1 MNSNGQ
7 IVLIT
12 GGTGDLGR
20 AMVEKFWELGA
31 KVYFTYKNREV
42 DAASMSRLDEDKII
56 PVCVDVDD
64 YNDVIGTIDEIL
76 LKETS
81 IDVLINNAGMNDDK
95 LFALMSPQSWHKV
108 ITTNLDGTFN
118 CCKAAIKKMINKRKG
133 SIINIASV
141 SGIIGIAGQ
150 CNYAASKAGII
161 GMTKALSKEVGA
173 YGIRVNCVAP
183 GFIESKMTEKI
194 PKEMM
199 DKYIEQ
205 IPLRRMGRVDEVANV
220 VAFLACE
227 QASYLSGNTITIDGG
242 MSS

>member
-118 CCKAAIKKMINKRKG
+118 CCKAVIKKMINKRKG

-227 QASYLSGNTITIDGG
+227 QARYLSGNTITIDGG

>member
-1 MNSNGQ
+1 MNMNGQ
-7 IVLIT
+7 IVIIT

-20 AMVEKFWELGA
+20 AMVEKFWKLGA

-42 DAASMSRLDEDKII
+42 DATSMSRLDEDRII

-64 YNDVIGTIDEIL
+64 YNDVIGTIDKIL
-76 LKETS
+76 LKEAS

-118 CCKAAIKKMINKRKG
+118 CCKAVIKKMIKERKG

-161 GMTKALSKEVGA
+161 GMTKTLSKEVGA